1 VILRRLPPH
10 CLAIRVLRLE
20 PVRRATTLDAGFT
33 GYVAFCRA
41 HELTPADARRIL
53 INGATG
59 FVGELG
65 AEDARAWTRGPR
77 DRARSPNGRPRG
89 NRPPS
94 ISSTPRRPGG
104 RRSGASPIRCISR
117 GLPRFRRRRTRRR
130 SFCTRFSRSISPRLA
145 PAASFSS
152 TREARRNTTT
162 RRAPERDVASQSDAG
177 ARHHRSRR
185 RCTTAT

>member
-77 DRARSPNGRPRG
+77 DRARSPNGRPARQ
-89 NRPPS
+89 PPS
-94 ISSTPRRPGG
+94 FDLLDAEAPRGSQKRRVPNSLHFAGPAALPQETDEAEIFLHTVQPLNLASTCTGCELFIYAGSSSEYDYQTRPG
-104 RRSGASPIRCISR
+104 A
-117 GLPRFRRRRTRRR
+117 RRR
-130 SFCTRFSRSISPRLA
+130 FPI
-145 PAASFSS
+145 
-152 TREARRNTTT
+152 
-162 RRAPERDVASQSDAG
+162 
-177 ARHHRSRR
+177 
-185 RCTTAT
+185 